1 MKFAAYC
8 LAFFAMLLIALAA
21 WAPATLLDHRVAAA
35 TDGTLR
41 IADARGTVW
50 RGEGQLTVA
59 AGTWRVPVAWRLAPR
74 ALLAGRLEVELGAS
88 DGGLAPRGH
97 VDAST
102 DAIVANDVQIRFPA
116 AALAGALPERTRV
129 TPGGFVT
136 VLATMLAWKRDQVE
150 GNATLAWPDARIATP
165 FGLLRLGT
173 VNLPLSPRNSGL
185 AGPLTAS
192 GGDLRVDGTIG
203 ADAAG
208 LRVDATLTPSP
219 SLPPDLARALRGL
232 GNADASGAVRVS
244 WRAGGR

>member
-21 WAPATLLDHRVAAA
+21 SAPATLLDRRVATT
-35 TDGTLR
+35 TDGALR
-41 IADARGTVW
+41 IADTRGTVW
-50 RGEGQLTVA
+50 RGEGQLTDA
-59 AGTWRVPVAWRLAPR
+59 KGTWRVPVAWQLAPR
-74 ALLAGRLEVELGAS
+74 ALLAGRIEVELGAS
-88 DGGLAPRGH
+88 DGGLAPQGH
-97 VDAST
+97 VDASA
-102 DAIVANDVQIRFPA
+102 DAIAANDLRIRVPA
-116 AALAGALPERTRV
+116 VALASALPERTRV

-136 VLATMLAWKRDQVE
+136 VLATMLAWKRDRVE

-173 VNLPLSPRNSGL
+173 VNLPLSPRGSGL

-192 GGDLRVDGTIG
+192 GGDLRVDGTIV
-203 ADAAG
+203 ADTAG

-219 SLPPDLARALRGL
+219 SLPADLAQALRGL
-232 GNADASGAVRVS
+232 GNADANGAVRVS